1 VASAGSP
8 CHGVGDLEPRGR
20 VSREG
25 VAGEGAEVAR
35 QRFVRNV
42 LLVARVQVVGQAVD
56 ADEPHRFDVHLFDG
70 LCHAAHGGPPLRM
83 KSRCQ
88 IRDGSCV
95 EGGMNNDS
103 NTQPLPVL
111 RVANAHFVT
120 PFLAV
125 GGDLAYDDTF
135 AVRQSV
141 ELVVD
146 GGVTHI
152 LDVRQEADDA
162 DWWASVEGLS
172 YLWAGIDDA
181 GQRLPAAWFDRITG
195 WATEAIAAGGVVLT
209 HCHMGINRGPSAG
222 YAVLLA
228 LGWDPVDA
236 LAAIRAARPIAN
248 TWYAEDA
255 LAWHLDR
262 VGASAAE
269 RHTTYARVARWREEN
284 PLDVVRIIRRI
295 RAEEAS

>member
-1 VASAGSP
+1 
-8 CHGVGDLEPRGR
+8 
-20 VSREG
+20 
-25 VAGEGAEVAR
+25 
-35 QRFVRNV
+35 
-42 LLVARVQVVGQAVD
+42 
-56 ADEPHRFDVHLFDG
+56 
-70 LCHAAHGGPPLRM
+70 
-83 KSRCQ
+83 
-88 IRDGSCV
+88 
-95 EGGMNNDS
+95 MNNAS
-103 NTQPLPVL
+103 NAQPLPIL
-111 RVANAHFVT
+111 HVANAHFVT

-125 GGDLAYDDTF
+125 GGDLAYDDDI

-152 LDVRQEADDA
+152 LDVRQEADDS
-162 DWWASVEGLS
+162 DWWASVKEVD

-181 GQRLPAAWFDRITG
+181 GQRLPVAWFERIVG
-195 WATEAIAAGGVVLT
+195 WATDAIAAGGVVLT

-262 VGASAAE
+262 IGASADE
-269 RHTTYARVARWREEN
+269 RRTTYARVARWRDEN